1 MGYYLNKEYRDDY
14 ESDDF
19 ETLIDNENKQ
29 TDFHRDNFLNQ
40 DLDKVALVLKKMLDG
55 MAKELNPDSLDS
67 VIPLLSGM
75 AEAIIHLRAEV
86 QILQGELI
94 QKKEPPPDSFDMN

>member
-1 MGYYLNKEYRDDY
+1 MGYFLNKEFDDY
-14 ESDDF
+14 TESNDLDKLVDD
-19 ETLIDNENKQ
+19 ENKQ

-40 DLDKVALVLKKMLDG
+40 DLDKVALVLKKMLDS

-67 VIPLLSGM
+67 IIPLLGGM

-86 QILQGELI
+86 QVLQSELI
-94 QKKEPPPDSFDMN
+94 ENKEPPPDSFDMN